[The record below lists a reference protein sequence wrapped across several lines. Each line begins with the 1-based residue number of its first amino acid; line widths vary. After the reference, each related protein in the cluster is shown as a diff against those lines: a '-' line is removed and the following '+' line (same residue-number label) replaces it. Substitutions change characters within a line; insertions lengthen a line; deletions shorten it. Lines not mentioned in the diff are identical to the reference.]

1 MTKEEP
7 TTEDPKDE
15 EINLRV
21 SRLDESMNAFKD
33 EEIKVRVHRLDESNA
48 FGLGLNVNAS
58 AFCSDSI
65 NRTTTKD
72 LIMLQKMNK
81 TGAGAARGLFLGNC
95 NLSLGRGI
103 PSDLVRTWGTTTA
116 GIILK
121 LISHL

>member
-1 MTKEEP
+1 VTKEEP

-15 EINLRV
+15 EIKLRV

-65 NRTTTKD
+65 NRTTAKD

-95 NLSLGRGI
+95 N
-103 PSDLVRTWGTTTA
+103 
-116 GIILK
+116 K
-121 LISHL
+121 LRKRNS